1 MPMRSSV
8 ITVSELI
15 EKLQAMDAAD
25 LPIKIASYE
34 GDHSMHVY
42 TARKH
47 VVTDEEEEVTDA
59 YVVIN
64 G

>member
-1 MPMRSSV
+1 MSMSPM
-8 ITVSELI
+8 TVGEMI
-15 EKLQAMDAAD
+15 EKLQGMEGSAP

-34 GDHSMHVY
+34 GDHGMNVY

-47 VVTDEEEEVTDA
+47 VVTDEEGAVTDA
-59 YVVIN
+59 YIVLN